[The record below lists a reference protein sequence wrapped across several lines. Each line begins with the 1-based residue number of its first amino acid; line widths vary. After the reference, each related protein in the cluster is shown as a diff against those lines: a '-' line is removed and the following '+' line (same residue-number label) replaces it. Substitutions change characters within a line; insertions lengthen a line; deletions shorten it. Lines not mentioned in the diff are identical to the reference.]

1 MHSMAVKRSSKTQA
15 SRTDTTRRTRLGT
28 ILRTKKRKMR
38 RVRTGGRVTK
48 TMRGRS

>member
-15 SRTDTTRRTRLGT
+15 SRTDTTRRTRPGT
-28 ILRTKKRKMR
+28 ILRTKMR